1 MHHHHRHQHQP
12 FLSSVYPDPRIEVLS
27 EKFTFKLANA
37 AVEKIADGFRWAE
50 GPVYLGDQRCLLFSD
65 IPNNRIMRWLEE
77 TQETSVFRHPANNAN
92 GNTRDKQGR
101 LITCEHLTRRITR
114 TEYSGSIT
122 LLADSYSGKKLNAPN
137 DIIVDSADRVWFS
150 DPGYGIDSD
159 YEGNAAAAELPRN
172 VYCYDTHTKR
182 LTVATSDLVRPNGL
196 ALSPDERQ
204 LYVVNSAVQDE
215 GEAQICVFDVD
226 EEKLTNGR
234 VLVDDFS
241 PGTTDGIKIDRT
253 GNIWCS
259 MGWSDEAENGVRCY
273 TPEGELIGK
282 IHLPEPC
289 GNLCF
294 GGEKKNR
301 LFMTASTSVYA
312 VYLNTCGF

>member
-1 MHHHHRHQHQP
+1 
-12 FLSSVYPDPRIEVLS
+12 
-27 EKFTFKLANA
+27 
-37 AVEKIADGFRWAE
+37 
-50 GPVYLGDQRCLLFSD
+50 
-65 IPNNRIMRWLEE
+65 MRWLEE
-77 TQETSVFRHPANNAN
+77 TQETSVFRQPANNAN

-122 LLADSYSGKKLNAPN
+122 ILADSYSGKKLNAPN

-159 YEGNAAAAELPRN
+159 YEGNAATAELPRN
-172 VYCYDTHTKR
+172 VYCYDTHKKR
-182 LTVATSDLVRPNGL
+182 LTVATSDLARPNGL

-204 LYVVNSAVQDE
+204 LYVVNSTVQDE

-226 EEKLTNGR
+226 DDKLTNGR

-301 LFMTASTSVYA
+301 LFMTASTSDYA